1 MRDYEKTEKRKQKRN
16 DMLLVMVLL
25 VLAAILGGGY
35 YWMHRIPAIRAEVMV
50 DGELVETLDL
60 SKNQEVTISGPGGG
74 VNRLVVEDGKIW
86 CEEAS
91 CPDKVCIRQGKQS
104 QDGGQIVCL
113 PNRMF
118 VKVTGDEGGERQGKR

>member
-1 MRDYEKTEKRKQKRN
+1 MADCEKAERKKQKRN
-16 DMLLVMVLL
+16 DLLLILALMA
-25 VLAAILGGGY
+25 LAAALGGGY
-35 YWMHRIPAIRAEVMV
+35 YRKHRAPALRAEVMV
-50 DGELVETLDL
+50 DGELVETLEL
-60 SKNQEVTISGPGGG
+60 SGNQEVTIFGAGGG
-74 VNRLVVEDGKIW
+74 MNRLVVEDGTIW

-118 VKVTGDEGGERQGKR
+118 VKVTGDEG

>member
-1 MRDYEKTEKRKQKRN
+1 MADCEKAERKKQKRN
-16 DMLLVMVLL
+16 DLLLILALM
-25 VLAAILGGGY
+25 VLAAALGGGY
-35 YWMHRIPAIRAEVMV
+35 YRKHRAPALRAEVMV
-50 DGELVETLDL
+50 DGELVKTLEL
-60 SKNQEVTISGPGGG
+60 SGNQEVTIFGAGGG
-74 VNRLVVEDGKIW
+74 MNRLVVEDGTIW

-118 VKVTGDEGGERQGKR
+118 VKVTGDEG

>member
-1 MRDYEKTEKRKQKRN
+1 MRDCEKTEKRKQKRN

-86 CEEAS
+86 CEEAF
-91 CPDKVCIRQGKQS
+91 CPPNKV
-104 QDGGQIVCL
+104 
-113 PNRMF
+113 
-118 VKVTGDEGGERQGKR
+118 GDSEGITRI